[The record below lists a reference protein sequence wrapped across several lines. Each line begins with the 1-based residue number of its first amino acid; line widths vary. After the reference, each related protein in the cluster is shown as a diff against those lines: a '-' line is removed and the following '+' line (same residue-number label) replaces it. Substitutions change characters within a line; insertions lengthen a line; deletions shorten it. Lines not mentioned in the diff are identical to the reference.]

1 MLPGI
6 GASIGGLAPPSKVF
20 RFLSTQTTTT
30 NVPPTGS
37 PVTVFT
43 GVDIGEPAAT
53 RLVIVAQ
60 LMAGQLCSLKIGG
73 TSVTTVNSAG
83 NTRIS
88 YVNLTTG
95 TLVFALSDQCEAASS
110 GDLKRGEALLTAQA
124 HTLDA
129 IFNNLARKAA
139 RCEYLN
145 QAEVN
150 LRLALKAQSQC
161 RATLETLAAIKN
173 PQPVAFVKQANI
185 AHGPQQVN
193 NEVAQ
198 PSRASHAR
206 KGEKQ
211 PNKLLETPNE
221 KPLDT
226 GAQGATGFAN
236 PALETVG
243 AIDRSKDRRG

>member
-1 MLPGI
+1 MGSNARDGSGRSPNKRQRAAQTSTEDSQPPQVSQHESETPADVLARNMLKPSVQAALTVKDYNKSLGEM
-6 GASIGGLAPPSKVF
+6 SI
-20 RFLSTQTTTT
+20 
-30 NVPPTGS
+30 N
-37 PVTVFT
+37 
-43 GVDIGEPAAT
+43 
-53 RLVIVAQ
+53 
-60 LMAGQLCSLKIGG
+60 
-73 TSVTTVNSAG
+73 
-83 NTRIS
+83 
-88 YVNLTTG
+88 

-173 PQPVAFVKQANI
+173 PQPVAFVQQANI

-193 NEVAQ
+193 NEAAQ

-206 KGEKQ
+206 EREKQ

-226 GAQGATGFAN
+226 GAQGATGYSN